1 LWNDFFKVL
10 SEAPVDKL
18 IITDIYDVAGRE
30 EKEIKQ
36 KVNSEKLI
44 KAIEKPWAI
53 YLPKKKIVN
62 YLNRNL
68 QGGEVVIVMGAGD
81 IYELSLKFKG
91 RIK

>member
-1 LWNDFFKVL
+1 MYIPN
-10 SEAPVDKL
+10 S
-18 IITDIYDVAGRE
+18 
-30 EKEIKQ
+30 KE
-36 KVNSEKLI
+36 VER
-44 KAIEKPWAI
+44 
-53 YLPKKKIVN
+53 